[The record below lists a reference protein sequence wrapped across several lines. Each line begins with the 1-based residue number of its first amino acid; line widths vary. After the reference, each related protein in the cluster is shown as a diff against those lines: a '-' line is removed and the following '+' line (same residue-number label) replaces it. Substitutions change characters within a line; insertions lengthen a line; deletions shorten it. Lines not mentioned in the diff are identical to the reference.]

1 MLRIRRVARL
11 LALLLLSLA
20 AACGTTQLTPQQEWV
35 MVLLPSA

>member
-20 AACGTTQLTPQQEWV
+20 ACGFTPAAER
-35 MVLLPSA
+35 LKKLGE